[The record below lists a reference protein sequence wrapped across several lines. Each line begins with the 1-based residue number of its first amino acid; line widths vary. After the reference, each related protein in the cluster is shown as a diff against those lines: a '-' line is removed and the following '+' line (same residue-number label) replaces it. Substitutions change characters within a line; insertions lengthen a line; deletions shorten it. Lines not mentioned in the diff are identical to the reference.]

1 MSNKDRSSIGD
12 DDHWDAVIADN
23 MRYVEL
29 DILSDLVCRGY
40 GYEMGELSQA
50 VHDDHIK
57 L

>member
-12 DDHWDAVIADN
+12 DGHWDTVIADN

-29 DILSDLVCRGY
+29 GILSDLVCRGY
-40 GYEMGELSQA
+40 GYEMGGLSQA
-50 VHDDHIK
+50 VHADHIK